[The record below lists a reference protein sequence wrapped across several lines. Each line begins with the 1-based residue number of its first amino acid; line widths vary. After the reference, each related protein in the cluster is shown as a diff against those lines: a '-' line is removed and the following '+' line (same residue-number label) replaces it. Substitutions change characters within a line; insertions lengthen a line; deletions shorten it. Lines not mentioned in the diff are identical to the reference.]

1 MLPKHL
7 HVYAMAKTLF
17 YRLHFDRLI
26 TIEYLV
32 RYTKKR
38 CMIPTGRDYWCMQW
52 QFLSNIITY
61 KVRSGK
67 NVFVLTF
74 SHLVVITP
82 ITPRTRMRRFGNIW
96 CKSPVKFDVHLLAS
110 WIKVCR
116 QRMYNAIKCHHL
128 QFIAQ
133 TVWDTSQLGI
143 SCGLPKINAYNVSL

>member
-7 HVYAMAKTLF
+7 HMYAMAKTLF
-17 YRLHFDRLI
+17 CRLHFVRLI

-32 RYTKKR
+32 RYTRER

-61 KVRSGK
+61 KVRSGNK
-67 NVFVLTF
+67 CCCFKFF
-74 SHLVVITP
+74 SFP
-82 ITPRTRMRRFGNIW
+82 NNPRTRMRRFGNIW
-96 CKSPVKFDVHLLAS
+96 CKSPVKFDVYLLAS

-116 QRMYNAIKCHHL
+116 QRMYNAIKCHHF

-143 SCGLPKINAYNVSL
+143 RCGLPKINAYYVSL